1 MKKVYISLVVVLMLL
16 LCVSCKEHVH
26 NFIDGECSCGEKDII
41 NVPPTV
47 EEPKEIDLDM
57 ELLRKKLPNPSW
69 STPLSNFVGILK
81 TGSTSIN
88 SVPIIKCSGI
98 DSEYI
103 GIYVNKTF
111 MDTIRMELS
120 AERKQLFLTNDSS
133 INWNLHN
140 LLKNFDHSGYL
151 YDNYQEDVLS
161 YKLLE
166 AYFAVMDNVNKFD
179 YYDLNNKK
187 ITKEDYALKYYEIS
201 KYGKIDQ
208 VVEDLELLAVYGT
221 RKLTIVNDLHVKE
234 NIGKTETMYFWLPTS
249 IISNKVVVSE
259 TLNDGIDSWGYNS
272 RIRLMSTEVEYIY
285 TSTTHKFEDGLYVDS
300 VLNYNL
306 GIVAKVDNVKYLVL
320 PEFGNINK
328 DGKDVV
334 SDKEKELSTL
344 INKEY
349 SKLATLEL
357 FFESYLKED
366 VSEEE
371 KNKLLDE
378 YIVENGYAFEVYK
391 YSDIIE

>member
-1 MKKVYISLVVVLMLL
+1 MKKIYVSLVVVLMLL

-57 ELLRKKLPNPSW
+57 ELLRKKLPDPSW

-151 YDNYQEDVLS
+151 YDNYQEDVLT

-249 IISNKVVVSE
+249 IISNKVVVNE

-378 YIVENGYAFEVYK
+378 YIVENGYVFEVYK

>member
-26 NFIDGECSCGEKDII
+26 NFIDGKCSCGEEDII

-133 INWNLHN
+133 INWNLHS
-140 LLKNFDHSGYL
+140 LLKDFDQSGYL
-151 YDNYQEDVLS
+151 YDNYQEDVLT

-166 AYFAVMDNVNKFD
+166 VYFLVMDNVNKFD

-249 IISNKVVVSE
+249 IISNKVVVNE

-300 VLNYNL
+300 VLNCNL

-378 YIVENGYAFEVYK
+378 YIVENGYVFEVYK